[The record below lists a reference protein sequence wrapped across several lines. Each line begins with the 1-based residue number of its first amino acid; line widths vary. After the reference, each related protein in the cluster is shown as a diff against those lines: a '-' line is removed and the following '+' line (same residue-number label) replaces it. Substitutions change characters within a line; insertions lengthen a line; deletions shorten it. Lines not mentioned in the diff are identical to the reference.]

1 MRRTLALDSGA
12 SVPAGTLGSAM
23 TDLPP
28 RPSAGA
34 TGLVVAALLAT
45 PLLAGATVVG
55 AASPAAAHAGLL
67 SSDPAPRAD
76 LETMPPEVRLTFNE
90 AMNRPSY
97 VTVTSPDGTV
107 VAEGEGAVDGADV
120 VQQVDDPGQAGT
132 YRVDYRVISADGHPV
147 EGALEFDVTTGD
159 TVESG
164 PVEQVTSST
173 WWWVAL
179 VSLPWLALGA
189 LLLQRRRSRTDA

>member
-1 MRRTLALDSGA
+1 
-12 SVPAGTLGSAM
+12 M

-34 TGLVVAALLAT
+34 TGLVVAALLTT
-45 PLLAGATVVG
+45 PLLVG
-55 AASPAAAHAGLL
+55 AALLGASPAAAHAGLL
-67 SSDPAPRAD
+67 SSNPASRAE

-90 AMNRPSY
+90 PMNRPSY

-120 VQQVDDPGQAGT
+120 VQQVDDPRQAGT

-159 TVESG
+159 AVESG

-179 VSLPWLALGA
+179 VTLPWLALGA
-189 LLLQRRRSRTDA
+189 LLLQRRRSRQAHD

>member
-1 MRRTLALDSGA
+1 
-12 SVPAGTLGSAM
+12 M

-45 PLLAGATVVG
+45 PLLAGATVLG

-67 SSDPAPRAD
+67 SSDPASRAD

-90 AMNRPSY
+90 AMNRPSF
-97 VTVTSPDGTV
+97 VTVPSPDGTV
-107 VAEGEGAVDGADV
+107 VAAGEGAVDGADV